1 MEILENIFSTDNDI
15 VEQLKGYAKKPN
27 YEKIF
32 FEHLGPELKKI
43 FNNKK
48 DKVFTNHFLEAS
60 QYEYGFL
67 GTEIDLQK
75 AFSLYKNYADGNDY
89 FCMYKMHVIYLCE
102 YEKFNVPLDRT
113 LEKIYILKCLAYLP
127 NYIYDWNVKLFD
139 CIDVAYEIAEILDL
153 EDSDLEKHPLFL
165 DLLYYKREKY
175 NLSENDV
182 NLMKGVF
189 SCYFYKEGTDS
200 HLIAFSMLN
209 SLIKSNEK
217 DYAYYHAKNKAIF
230 FNTYLKLEDA
240 VSDEEAETFYK
251 EVEEQK
257 LYQFYGDYG
266 NYLIDKKNNANP
278 KIIEIL
284 TDASKNGNLF
294 CGFRAYQCLLDYND
308 YEEIMSNYDKAE
320 ILLEYLL
327 NEIVF
332 ENMTFVQ
339 FIILVGFFVK
349 FSNFAD
355 KIISKYLIYVK
366 EINNYA
372 TSILERKEKE
382 KEEVSEEE
390 YFLYII
396 KGYLYYFGFQGIE
409 EQNFQK
415 ALDFLEKGTKL
426 TKKIFIQ
433 KNNAFTKYNIK
444 LLMHSKKLISDDE
457 LNTDKK
463 NLIEF
468 FYKNMKLKYEI
479 VDCYIIGEDYFK
491 GIVKKE
497 DEFNA
502 LIIYKSA
509 VKIFTKG
516 IVDCMIKDKIKK
528 FLKEH
533 DHKIENKLKDEIC
546 CICYDKKISKIFIPC
561 KHNFCEACAAKLEKD
576 SKCPVYKTEIL
587 TIV

>member
-60 QYEYGFL
+60 QYEYGFFD
-67 GTEIDLQK
+67 TKIDLQK
-75 AFSLYKNYADGNDY
+75 AFSLYKNYADDNDY

-139 CIDVAYEIAEILDL
+139 CIDVTYEIAEILDL

-217 DYAYYHAKNKAIF
+217 DYAYYSAKNKVIF
-230 FNTYLKLEDA
+230 FNTYLKLENA
-240 VSDEEAETFYK
+240 VSDEETEAFYK
-251 EVEEQK
+251 EVENQK
-257 LYQFYGDYG
+257 LYDFYGDYG
-266 NYLIDKKNNANP
+266 NYLIDKKNRADP

-284 TDASKNGNLF
+284 TEAAKNGNLF

-327 NEIVF
+327 DEIVF
-332 ENMTFVQ
+332 ENLTFVQ
-339 FIILVGFFVK
+339 FILLSGFFIK

-372 TSILERKEKE
+372 NSILERKKSD
-382 KEEVSEEE
+382 KEELTEEE

-396 KGYLYYFGFQGIE
+396 KGYLYYFGFPGME
-409 EQNFQK
+409 EQNLQK
-415 ALDFLEKGTKL
+415 ALEFLDKGTKL

-433 KNNAFTKYNIK
+433 KNNEFTKYNIK
-444 LLMHSKKLISDDE
+444 LLMNSKKLISDDE
-457 LNTDKK
+457 LNKAKK
-463 NLIEF
+463 DLIEF
-468 FYKNMKLKYEI
+468 YYKNMKLKYEI
-479 VDCYIIGEDYFK
+479 VDCYVIGEDYFK

-509 VKIFTKG
+509 VNIFCKG

-561 KHNFCEACAAKLEKD
+561 KHNFCEACAVKLEKD
-576 SKCPVYKTEIL
+576 SKCPVCRTEIL
-587 TIV
+587 TII

>member
-67 GTEIDLQK
+67 GVKIDLQK
-75 AFSLYKNYADGNDY
+75 AFSLYKKYADDNDY

-102 YEKFNVPLDRT
+102 YEKFNVSLDRT

-127 NYIYDWNVKLFD
+127 NYVYDWNIKLFD
-139 CIDVAYEIAEILDL
+139 SIDVAYEIAEILDL

-217 DYAYYHAKNKAIF
+217 DYAYYNAKNKVIF
-230 FNTYLKLEDA
+230 FNTYLKLENA
-240 VSDEEAETFYK
+240 FSDEETEAFYK
-251 EVEEQK
+251 EVENQK
-257 LYQFYGDYG
+257 LYDFYGDYG
-266 NYLIDKKNNANP
+266 NYLIDKKNRANP

-284 TDASKNGNLF
+284 AEAAKNGNLF

-308 YEEIMSNYDKAE
+308 YEEIMSSYDKAE

-327 NEIVF
+327 DEIVF
-332 ENMTFVQ
+332 ENLTFVQ
-339 FIILVGFFVK
+339 FILLSGFFIK

-372 TSILERKEKE
+372 NSILE
-382 KEEVSEEE
+382 
-390 YFLYII
+390 
-396 KGYLYYFGFQGIE
+396 
-409 EQNFQK
+409 
-415 ALDFLEKGTKL
+415 
-426 TKKIFIQ
+426 KKKTI
-433 KNNAFTKYNIK
+433 
-444 LLMHSKKLISDDE
+444 
-457 LNTDKK
+457 KK
-463 NLIEF
+463 N
-468 FYKNMKLKYEI
+468 
-479 VDCYIIGEDYFK
+479 
-491 GIVKKE
+491 
-497 DEFNA
+497 
-502 LIIYKSA
+502 
-509 VKIFTKG
+509 
-516 IVDCMIKDKIKK
+516 
-528 FLKEH
+528 
-533 DHKIENKLKDEIC
+533 
-546 CICYDKKISKIFIPC
+546 
-561 KHNFCEACAAKLEKD
+561 
-576 SKCPVYKTEIL
+576 
-587 TIV
+587 

>member
-251 EVEEQK
+251 QVEDQK
-257 LYQFYGDYG
+257 LYEFYGDYG

-327 NEIVF
+327 DEIVF

-349 FSNFAD
+349 FSSFAD

-372 TSILERKEKE
+372 KSILERKEKE
-382 KEEVSEEE
+382 KEEVTEEE

-415 ALDFLEKGTKL
+415 ALEFLEKGSKL

-457 LNTDKK
+457 LNIDKK

-516 IVDCMIKDKIKK
+516 IVDCMVKDKIKK

-561 KHNFCEACAAKLEKD
+561 KHNFCEACAVKLEKD
-576 SKCPVYKTEIL
+576 SKCPVCRTEIL

>member
-32 FEHLGPELKKI
+32 FEHLGPELKTI

-240 VSDEEAETFYK
+240 VSDEEAEAFYK
-251 EVEEQK
+251 EVEDQK

-327 NEIVF
+327 DEIVF

-349 FSNFAD
+349 FSSFAD

-382 KEEVSEEE
+382 KEEVTEEE

-415 ALDFLEKGTKL
+415 ALEFLEKGSKL

-479 VDCYIIGEDYFK
+479 VDCYIMGEDYFK

-516 IVDCMIKDKIKK
+516 IVDCMVKDKIKK

-561 KHNFCEACAAKLEKD
+561 KHNFCEACAVKLEKD
-576 SKCPVYKTEIL
+576 SKCPVCRTEIL

>member
-60 QYEYGFL
+60 QYEYGFFD
-67 GTEIDLQK
+67 TKIDLQK
-75 AFSLYKNYADGNDY
+75 AFSLYKNYADDNDY

-240 VSDEEAETFYK
+240 VSDEEAEAFYK

-257 LYQFYGDYG
+257 LYEFYGDYG
-266 NYLIDKKNNANP
+266 NYLIDKKNKANP
-278 KIIEIL
+278 EIIEIL

-327 NEIVF
+327 DEIVF

-349 FSNFAD
+349 FSSFAD

-382 KEEVSEEE
+382 KEEVTEEE

-415 ALDFLEKGTKL
+415 ALEFLEKGSKL

-479 VDCYIIGEDYFK
+479 VDCYIMGEDYFK

-516 IVDCMIKDKIKK
+516 IVDCMVKDKIKK

-546 CICYDKKISKIFIPC
+546 CICYDKKISNIFIPC
-561 KHNFCEACAAKLEKD
+561 KHNFCEACAVKLEKD
-576 SKCPVYKTEIL
+576 SKCPVCRTEIL